1 MRRLQGRVV
10 YDEPFLSVEE
20 NPAAAVETAYSDDD
34 PLLSGLPVDSWR
46 YRYVK
51 RAFDIVGSLAMLA
64 VFFIPGLI
72 IALLIKLT
80 SHYPVFYREIRVGR
94 NNRPFRIW
102 KFRSMRPHHAV
113 RQNLGTHTDGTV
125 LQWRMQKSKND
136 PRITPI
142 GRFLRRWS
150 LDELPQLFNVLRGE
164 MSLIGPRP
172 VVKAE
177 THFYKH
183 LLPYYLA
190 ATPGLSGL
198 WQVSGRSD
206 LDYDDRARLDATY
219 VGNWSLMSDFSI
231 LLRTIPAVLNR
242 VGAR

>member
-1 MRRLQGRVV
+1 MRRLQSQVV
-10 YDEPFLSVEE
+10 YDEPSVTFDETQ
-20 NPAAAVETAYSDDD
+20 AVSSDHSAQYLVF
-34 PLLSGLPVDSWR
+34 PGLPLDSWR

-51 RAFDIVGSLAMLA
+51 RAVDIVLATMMGL
-64 VFFIPGLI
+64 VLLIPCLL
-72 IALLIKLT
+72 IALLIRLT
-80 SHYPVFYREIRVGR
+80 SPYPVFYREIRIGR
-94 NNRPFRIW
+94 EGVPFGIW
-102 KFRSMRPHHAV
+102 KFRSMKPHTAL
-113 RQNLGTHTDGTV
+113 RSSQATHPESTV
-125 LQWRMQKSKND
+125 LQWRIQKHHND

-172 VVKAE
+172 VVRAE
-177 THFYKH
+177 TRMYRD

-206 LDYDDRARLDATY
+206 LDFEARANLDADY
-219 VGNWSLMSDFSI
+219 VEHWSLRSDLSI
-231 LLRTIPAVLNR
+231 LFRTIPAVLKR

>member
-1 MRRLQGRVV
+1 MRRLQSQVI
-10 YDEPFLSVEE
+10 YDEPLVSQDHTQV
-20 NPAAAVETAYSDDD
+20 AGDAYSAEF
-34 PLLSGLPVDSWR
+34 LLFPGLPVDSWR

-51 RAFDIVGSLAMLA
+51 RAIDIALATLMGLMLL
-64 VFFIPGLI
+64 IPGLL
-72 IALLIKLT
+72 IALCIYLT
-80 SHYPVFYREIRVGR
+80 TPYPVFYSEKRIGR
-94 NNRPFRIW
+94 GGVPFRIW
-102 KFRSMRPHHAV
+102 KFRSMRPHKTSNRVVNADAD
-113 RQNLGTHTDGTV
+113 RIV
-125 LQWRMQKSKND
+125 LHMRMNKNGDD
-136 PRITPI
+136 PRVTPV

-150 LDELPQLFNVLRGE
+150 LDELPQLYNVLRGE

-172 VVKAE
+172 VIKAE

-206 LDYDDRARLDATY
+206 LDYDERAGLDARY
-219 VGNWSLMSDFSI
+219 VETWSLRSDLRI
-231 LLRTIPAVLNR
+231 LLKTVPVVLAR